1 MWSRLLTET
10 FRRARGRT
18 AIIWWIVLGT
28 VVLAAGAQGATLR
41 VRLDSGMVASLDGQ
55 QYIYLE
61 AVPLK
66 GEGLYAFSRRL
77 TGGTAPVRLIS
88 RLNGK
93 PRRLLAGVRYKVP
106 YSVLKE
112 DLQVRVANALFP
124 NDRTISKGRE
134 HTVLHAPHTP
144 SLWRLS
150 EWFTGDG
157 KNFARIRDANAMTD
171 DSLRGGEAVII
182 PADLLLPS
190 FRQELPAL
198 DYVFK
203 DTGNYAVY
211 HLQRGEALYSAVVV
225 RFTGALFAEDV
236 HKLAAELAKLNGIQ
250 DVTDIPVGKAIQVPF
265 DMLLP
270 DYLPADNPRRV
281 TYEQEKSERQKY
293 SNTVQAS
300 RLEGITVILDAGHGG
315 SDPGVSPGGVWE
327 SVYVY
332 DIMVRV
338 KELLE
343 ENTGAKVFPTT
354 RDGDSFRVIERD
366 QLPKSRNHVV
376 LTNPVYPIADARVGA
391 NLRWYLAN
399 SQHRKA
405 LAQSGDPAKTVFLS
419 IHADSLP
426 TTHRGMMAYIPAA
439 SLTQGE
445 YGKSGG
451 EYSKRK
457 EVREKPRV
465 SFSYKERTR
474 SEGLSLQ
481 LANHLLGSFKRKGLR
496 IHHLKP
502 IRDRVIRCRR
512 CRPWVPAV
520 VRYNAVPAKLLLE
533 VCNLN
538 NSEDRRLLQ
547 TRAFRQQVAEAI
559 VDGLLAYYGQGS
571 LDEAAASTDVAA
583 P

>member
-1 MWSRLLTET
+1 MILALTV
-10 FRRARGRT
+10 T
-18 AIIWWIVLGT
+18 A
-28 VVLAAGAQGATLR
+28 AHGATLR
-41 VRLDSGMVASLDGQ
+41 VRLERGMVASLDGKQ
-55 QYIYLE
+55 QIYLE
-61 AVPLK
+61 ALPLR

-77 TGGTAPVRLIS
+77 TGDTNTVRLIS
-88 RLNGK
+88 RLNSK

-112 DLQVRVANALFP
+112 DLQMQVVNALFP

-134 HTVLHAPHTP
+134 HTVLHSPHTP
-144 SLWRLS
+144 SLWRVA
-150 EWFTGDG
+150 EWFTGNG
-157 KNFARIRDANAMTD
+157 KNFSRIRDANAMVD
-171 DSLRGGEAVII
+171 DGLRGGETIVI
-182 PADLLLPS
+182 PADLLLTP
-190 FRQELPAL
+190 FRKELPAL
-198 DYVFK
+198 DYVL
-203 DTGNYAVY
+203 DDANNYAVY
-211 HLQRGEALYSAVVV
+211 HLQRGEALYSAVVM
-225 RFTGALFAEDV
+225 RFTGAIFAEDV
-236 HKLAAELAKLNGIQ
+236 HKLAAELAELNGIK

-270 DYLPADNPRRV
+270 DYLPADNPLRV

-293 SNTVQAS
+293 SNTVRAS
-300 RLEGITVILDAGHGG
+300 RLEGITVLLDAGHGG
-315 SDPGVSPGGVWE
+315 ADPGVSPSGVWE
-327 SVYVY
+327 SIYVY

-343 ENTGAKVFPTT
+343 ENTSAKVFPTT
-354 RDGDSFRVIERD
+354 RDGKSFQVIDRD
-366 QLPKSRNHVV
+366 QLPKSRKHEV
-376 LTNPVYPIADARVGA
+376 LTSPSYPIVDAKVAA

-405 LAQSGDPAKTVFLS
+405 LAQSSDPAKTVFLS

-426 TTHRGMMAYIPAA
+426 SSHRGMMAYIPAA

-451 EYSKRK
+451 EYSRRK
-457 EVREKPRV
+457 EVKEKPRV
-465 SFSYKERTR
+465 SFTYKERTR

-481 LANHLLGSFKRKGLR
+481 LANHLLNSFKHKGLR
-496 IHHLKP
+496 IHHHKP

-547 TRAFRQQVAEAI
+547 TRAFRQQVAEAV
-559 VDGLLAYYGQGS
+559 VDGLLAYYGQES
-571 LDEAAASTDVAA
+571 LEDPPAVAVAA
-583 P
+583 R